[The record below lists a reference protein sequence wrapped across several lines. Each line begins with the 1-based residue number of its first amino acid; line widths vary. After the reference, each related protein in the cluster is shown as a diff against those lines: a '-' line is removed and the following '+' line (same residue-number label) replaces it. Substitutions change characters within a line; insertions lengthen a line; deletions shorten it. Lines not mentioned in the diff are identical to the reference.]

1 MTRLPA
7 LYTDLADWWQV
18 ISPTSDYADEAA
30 FFRTLF
36 RDAGAQ
42 TLLEL
47 GAGGGNVAFYLKR
60 DFRMT
65 LTDLSP
71 AMQAMSIKQN
81 PECEHIAGDMRTLD
95 LGRTFDGVLIHD
107 AIMYML
113 TERDLEQTFATAA
126 RHLNPGGIL
135 VAVPDCTR
143 ETFQEGAVLEG
154 HDAGNRAAQYIQWI
168 TDPDPTDTVFDCDFV
183 IGLKEGGTMKSVVD
197 RQQCGL
203 FPRQTWLDLM
213 TAAGF
218 EARAVLDPSTAG
230 ESTERIEIFV
240 GCRR

>member
-1 MTRLPA
+1 MTRLPT

-30 FFRTLF
+30 FFRALF
-36 RDAGAQ
+36 NDSGVH

-60 DFRMT
+60 DFEMT

-71 AMQAMSIKQN
+71 AMQAMSKKQN
-81 PECEHIAGDMRTLD
+81 PDCEHIVGDMRTLD

-113 TERDLEQTFATAA
+113 TEHDLAQAFATAA
-126 RHLNPGGIL
+126 RHLKKGGIL
-135 VAVPDCTR
+135 VIAPDCTR
-143 ETFQEGAVLEG
+143 ETFQVGAVLEG
-154 HDAGNRAAQYIQWI
+154 HDAGDRAVQYVQWI
-168 TDPDPTDTVFDCDFV
+168 SDPDPTDTIFNYDFV
-183 IGLKEGGTMKSVVD
+183 IGLKEAGELKAVVD

-213 TAAGF
+213 NGAGF
-218 EARAVLDPSTAG
+218 DAKAVLDPSTAG

-240 GCRR
+240 GYRR